1 MLETDAPELSVQTL
15 STPARL
21 WRCFRPLLIGSLIGG
36 LLFWAAQ
43 QLLED
48 HENLAVYL
56 FLVCGVGPLVGL
68 MMTVVALVG
77 HWHKLLESAARTPL
91 RRIAFGL
98 LFALGAVGVM
108 SLSTWVFLL
117 ADEGYDRRGEII
129 ILAVI
134 ITMPGFGLA
143 LSALALL
150 WKPTSLWIE
159 EVTPVA
165 EPAPLV
171 HRGNPSRSI
180 ARGWVIHIL
189 GILILVGG
197 AAFAFYLWRWTYQAQ
212 WPGFVR
218 LLLMMV
224 VGLGSYF
231 FGQHLIDS
239 ACRLRA
245 LCAKQI
251 MEEDPRPPILFLRS
265 FTEDGAD
272 PAIHGVVSSRM
283 SGRQGILFLFEIWRI
298 LRGKDSMTFEEE
310 LACWF
315 GKHGPFVSIGKPGEE
330 LATLGASRLYVD
342 HHQWQEKVS
351 ELVNSARWIVWQ
363 AGQTPGT
370 WWELETLLLHV
381 PPGKV
386 LLIAPHDLG
395 QDPADS
401 IWRKDLTGVE
411 SIPRDNSVREQ
422 FIARAKELLPRPLPV
437 MRPSDRLIM
446 FDDEWN
452 ATTHPLVIRSWLG
465 QQFHDSIIDLDATF
479 RPFVSPSRIATPI

>member
-1 MLETDAPELSVQTL
+1 MLETDAPESSVQTL

-21 WRCFRPLLIGSLIGG
+21 WRCLRPLLIGSLIGG
-36 LLFWAAQ
+36 VLFWAAR

-48 HENLAVYL
+48 HESLAVFL
-56 FLVCGVGPLVGL
+56 FLVCGVGPLVGV

-77 HWHKLLESAARTPL
+77 HWHKLMESAARTPM
-91 RRIAFGL
+91 RRISVGL
-98 LFALGAVGVM
+98 LFAFGAAGVM
-108 SLSTWVFLL
+108 SLSTWVFLF
-117 ADEGYDRRGEII
+117 ADEGDENAGKII

-134 ITMPGFGLA
+134 VAMPGFGLA
-143 LSALALL
+143 LSSLALL
-150 WKPTSLWIE
+150 WKPTSPWIE
-159 EVTPVA
+159 EVTAVA
-165 EPAPLV
+165 APAPLV

-180 ARGWVIHIL
+180 TRGWMIHIL

-197 AAFAFYLWRWTYQAQ
+197 AAFAFYLWRWTYEAQ

-218 LLLMMV
+218 LLLILF

-231 FGQHLIDS
+231 SGQHLIDS

-272 PAIHGVVSSRM
+272 AAVHGVVSSRM
-283 SGRQGILFLFEIWRI
+283 TGRQGILFLFEIWRI
-298 LRGKDSMTFEEE
+298 LRGKDKMTFEEE

-342 HHQWQEKVS
+342 HNEWKEKVS
-351 ELVNSARWIVWQ
+351 ELVSSARWIVWQ

-370 WWELETLLLHV
+370 WWELENLLLHV

-395 QDPADS
+395 PDSSDS

-411 SIPRDNSVREQ
+411 SIPLGNPVREQ
-422 FIARAKELLPRPLPV
+422 FIARANELLPRPLPV
-437 MRPSDRLIM
+437 MRPTDRLIM
-446 FDDEWN
+446 FDDDWN

-465 QQFHDSIIDLDATF
+465 QQFRDSIIDLDATF
-479 RPFVSPSRIATPI
+479 QPFASRMR